1 MPVGTQYSPSRL
13 QVAAP
18 SAAAE
23 VGTKGLID
31 AGAGGYVALGELY
44 RPMTGSWPAV
54 DATNGPLTAD
64 AGITN
69 VAPTLTGLTQYK
81 WNSGKFNTQ
90 SQNWVAVPTS
100 NGVSANQCCQN
111 VTTPRGNNYAS
122 TGLGFPCHTDFSFI
136 ADTAKVIVVY
146 YQTTTGMANQGIS
159 TSAHEVQIFAEQD
172 GVMKGIR
179 SVPAQWPNGS
189 GGNQLFYRVI
199 TFKEARKREF
209 RVMLSVGCWLDSVYI
224 DTGGQISKAPNR
236 PVLFGCFGDSWAEG
250 AGNVFSS
257 VGGNGSVYGTTW
269 PSNASLLYSNTAIQ
283 YAIATGFACII
294 MNQGGT
300 GYVNSNGAGQ
310 NEDSSVA
317 GFTPFISTGQVDY
330 FWTTFGSRYPCA
342 LVAGMWNDGT
352 AATAAPI
359 TTTFAALATKGYN
372 KLLAKDANMPIMV
385 QGCQCKSITV
395 GDGRD
400 QANTGLKNAVAAL
413 QAAGKPMLGFIDD
426 LADYGNNGSVYT
438 DIWSVDIG
446 PDGLHPTV
454 KGGDNIGQR
463 RAKRS
468 AQFLIAR
475 SRVAQMIAA

>member
-1 MPVGTQYSPSRL
+1 MTAKHNASRGNF
-13 QVAAP
+13 P
-18 SAAAE
+18 SAVNSGDVPSNSQMQAA
-23 VGTKGLID
+23 
-31 AGAGGYVALGELY
+31 AGGYVALGELY
-44 RPMTGSWPAV
+44 RPMTGTWPAV

-69 VAPTLTGLTQYK
+69 VAPSLTGLTQYK
-81 WNSGKFNTQ
+81 WNSGRFNTQ
-90 SQNWVAVPTS
+90 SQNWQAVPTS
-100 NGVSANQCCQN
+100 NGVTANQCCQN
-111 VTTPRGNNYAS
+111 VTTPRGSNYAS
-122 TGLGFPCHTDFSFI
+122 TGLGFPCHSDFSFV
-136 ADTAKVIVVY
+136 ADTTKIIIAY
-146 YQTTTGMANQGIS
+146 YQTTTGMANLGIS
-159 TSAHEVQIFAEQD
+159 SSAHEVQVFAEHE
-172 GVMKGIR
+172 GAMKGIR
-179 SVPAQWPNGS
+179 NVPAQWPSGS
-189 GGNQLFYRVI
+189 GGNQMFYRVI

-224 DTGGQISKAPNR
+224 DTGGQLSKAPNR
-236 PVLFGCFGDSWAEG
+236 PVLFGCFGDSWGEG

-257 VGGNGSVYGTTW
+257 IGGNGASYGTTW
-269 PSNASLLYSNTAIQ
+269 PSGCSLLYSNSAIQ

-294 MNQGGT
+294 GHQGGT

-330 FWTTFGSRYPCA
+330 FWTTFGTRYPCA
-342 LVAGMWNDGT
+342 VVAGGYNDGT
-352 AATAAPI
+352 APVSAPI
-359 TTTFAALATKGYN
+359 TTNYQALVTKGYN
-372 KLLAKDANMPIMV
+372 KLLAKDPAMPILV
-385 QGCQCKSITV
+385 QGIQCKTVTV

-400 QANTGLKNAVAAL
+400 QANTGIKQAVAAL

-426 LADYGNNGSVYT
+426 FADYGNNGSVYT
-438 DIWSVDIG
+438 DIWSADIG

-475 SRVAQMIAA
+475 NRVAQMIAA